1 MSISVDLPVRHRVDG
16 AGARPSGPRDGSA
29 GSPRGSHFQTDIEGL
44 RAFAVFAVVAFHASV
59 PGLTGGFA
67 GVDVFFV
74 ISGYLITGQLTREV
88 LRTGRIGLLSFWAR
102 RAKRLLP
109 AAGIVL
115 VAVGIA
121 SAVLEP
127 LLGVYHSA
135 QDLLAAALYTTNWHF
150 ISLGTDYLAQST
162 DDSPVLHFWSLAV
175 EEQFYLVWPLV
186 ILVAWLV
193 ARKNPLRGT
202 VLLATVIGTITLASL
217 AASVLLTTSEPKW
230 AYMATQTRAWEFG
243 VGGLL
248 AITAHALQSAEGTRA
263 GAILGRIVGW
273 GGLWAIG
280 ISAVAYDAKTP
291 FPGYAALLPVLGTA
305 AVIAGGLLAGTRGGT
320 VGSLLSLPPV
330 RYIGRVSY
338 AWYLWHWPVLIFTEM
353 VTGTLPWPIRCLLM
367 VAAFGLA
374 ALTQRFVEQPVGRA
388 LVSIKRVGPTVAI
401 GLLCM
406 VVTVTTPLVIGGTAV
421 TALGSSTAKVSS
433 AALTAAFGPDT
444 GKNAGPVSPSPLQ
457 AASDIPKPTA
467 CILDA
472 PVARVAACE
481 LGSKTGTPVAV
492 FGDSHVNQWLPAFET
507 MASENDWHLTV
518 FAKSGCP
525 VAAYKPNG
533 DGSRM
538 SSSTCLTWRQAA
550 IDMIVST
557 VKPSLIIVS
566 SYDNY
571 IDGSTKAGSTKILNA
586 WNSSLDQLRRVG
598 SPIAYIQDT
607 PYPDKDVPTCM
618 SAALDDWSSCSFAR
632 GDVKEPVEEQALLGN
647 EKQVSLI
654 NLTPYLCDTARCP
667 AVRNGLLLYRDES
680 HITASAASALEPA
693 MSQLFEKAGLIHPS
707 K

>member
-1 MSISVDLPVRHRVDG
+1 MSATLALPAPS
-16 AGARPSGPRDGSA
+16 AGAPAAASTTAARRP
-29 GSPRGSHFQTDIEGL
+29 SHFQPDIEGL

-59 PGLTGGFA
+59 PGLSGGFA

-88 LRTGRIGLLSFWAR
+88 LRTGRLELLGFYAR

-115 VAVGIA
+115 VAVAIA

-175 EEQFYLVWPLV
+175 EEQFYLVWPLL
-186 ILVAWLV
+186 ILLSSFLAK
-193 ARKNPLRGT
+193 RNPLRGT
-202 VLLATVIGTITLASL
+202 LVLASVIGAVTLASL
-217 AASVLLTTSEPKW
+217 AASILLTPTEPKW

-248 AITAHALQSAEGTRA
+248 AITAHVLQSARGTRG
-263 GAILGRIVGW
+263 GAIIGRILGW
-273 GGLWAIG
+273 AGLWAIG
-280 ISAVAYDAKTP
+280 IAAVTFDSKTP
-291 FPGYAALLPVLGTA
+291 FPGSAALLPVLGTA
-305 AVIAGGLLAGTRGGT
+305 AVIGGGLLAGTGGGT
-320 VGSLLSLPPV
+320 VGSLLGVRPI

-353 VTGTLPWPIRCLLM
+353 VTGTLPWQVRCLLM
-367 VAAFGLA
+367 AGSFGLA
-374 ALTQRFVEQPVGRA
+374 SLTLHFVEVPLGRA
-388 LVSIKRVGPTVAI
+388 WKSVKRVGPTLAI

-406 VVTVTTPLVIGGTAV
+406 VVTVTTPLVIGGTAI
-421 TALGSSTAKVSS
+421 TALGSATANVSKE
-433 AALTAAFGPDT
+433 ALTAAFGPDT
-444 GKNAGPVSPSPLQ
+444 GKNAGSVSPTPLQ
-457 AASDIPKPTA
+457 AANDIPKPTA

-481 LGSKTGTPVAV
+481 LGDPKGTPVAV

-507 MASENDWHLTV
+507 MAKANDWHLYS

-525 VAAYKPNG
+525 APDYKPNG

-538 SSSTCLTWRQAA
+538 SSSTCVQWRQDA
-550 IDMIVST
+550 IDMIVKT
-557 VKPSLIIVS
+557 IKPSLIIVS
-566 SYDNY
+566 SYNNY
-571 IDGSTKAGSTKILNA
+571 LNGATASGSAKILAA
-586 WNSSLDQLRRVG
+586 WNSTLDQLRAVG
-598 SPIAYIQDT
+598 SPIAYIEDT
-607 PYPDKDVPTCM
+607 PYPNKDVPTCM
-618 SAALDDWSSCSFAR
+618 SAALDKWSKCAFPR

-647 EKQVSLI
+647 EKQVSLV
-654 NLTPYLCDTARCP
+654 NLTPYLCNTAKCP

-680 HITASAASALEPA
+680 HITASAATALEPA
-693 MSQLFEKAGLIHPS
+693 MSQLFAKAGLI
-707 K
+707 KAK